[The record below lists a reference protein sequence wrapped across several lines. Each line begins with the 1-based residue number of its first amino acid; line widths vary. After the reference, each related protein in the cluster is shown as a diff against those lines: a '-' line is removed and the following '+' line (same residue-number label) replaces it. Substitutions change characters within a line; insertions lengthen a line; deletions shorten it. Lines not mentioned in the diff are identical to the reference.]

1 MLDFKRFKLEA
12 KERDTLLEVVNGMP
26 EIKIQ
31 GLQRDKRWEWE
42 QIAVRNYKVEA
53 SSLALSQTQRLGIVL
68 ASNFR
73 NILISFL
80 AARAVLRGEMTFGM
94 MLATQYIVGQLN
106 SPIGRLIEFIYS
118 AQDARL
124 SLERM
129 QEIYQHRDEDE
140 TGGTETEMPDSRKL
154 TLAGLGFRYP
164 GAGRDDVLR
173 DISLVI
179 PPGKVTAIVGTS
191 GSGKTTLLKL
201 LLGLYQPTA
210 GDIHLDSTPLAEL
223 DGHAWRA
230 RCGVVMQDGYIFSG
244 TLARNVAPG
253 SDPIDMVRLRGAIHL
268 ACLDDYVRLHPNGAE
283 TVVGAEG
290 QGLSGGERQRVLLA
304 RAIYR
309 NPEFLFLDEATSAL
323 DTTTE
328 SAVLGAMREFARGR
342 TVVVI
347 AHRLSTVRDADQ
359 IIVLEKGRIVETG
372 THSDLVTRAGAYFRL
387 VRNQLELEV
396 SSTHA
401 G

>member
-1 MLDFKRFKLEA
+1 M
-12 KERDTLLEVVNGMP
+12 
-26 EIKIQ
+26 
-31 GLQRDKRWEWE
+31 
-42 QIAVRNYKVEA
+42 
-53 SSLALSQTQRLGIVL
+53 
-68 ASNFR
+68 
-73 NILISFL
+73 
-80 AARAVLRGEMTFGM
+80 
-94 MLATQYIVGQLN
+94 
-106 SPIGRLIEFIYS
+106 
-118 AQDARL
+118 
-124 SLERM
+124 
-129 QEIYQHRDEDE
+129 
-140 TGGTETEMPDSRKL
+140 
-154 TLAGLGFRYP
+154 
-164 GAGRDDVLR
+164 
-173 DISLVI
+173 
-179 PPGKVTAIVGTS
+179 TAIVGPS

-210 GDIHLDSTPLAEL
+210 GDIHLDSTPLDAL

-268 ACLDDYVRLHPNGAE
+268 ACLDDYVRTHPNGTE

-359 IIVLEKGRIVETG
+359 IVVLDKGRIVETG
-372 THSDLVTRAGAYFRL
+372 THGDLVMRGGAYFRL